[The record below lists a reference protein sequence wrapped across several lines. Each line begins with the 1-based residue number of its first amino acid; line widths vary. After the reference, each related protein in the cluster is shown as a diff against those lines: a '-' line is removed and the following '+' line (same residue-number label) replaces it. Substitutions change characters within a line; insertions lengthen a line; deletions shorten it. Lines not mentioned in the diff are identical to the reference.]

1 MHLCQK
7 HLQKW
12 YDTVPFLAGLFTIL
26 KMLGWI
32 MRATMWAFS
41 WPLTS
46 LQTSLV
52 MSVYLTISVSVERYI
67 SVVYPLLSIRLGI
80 IMSSSMVIMT
90 IIVRLHSQTSY
101 LKMALPAIVFS
112 IVFTLPTYF
121 MLDNSCEKV
130 NFSLAFRTWMRK
142 TKNFPLWHLDNYISS
157 WKLLRKMFRCS
168 MVTTV
173 TIMRTQWNSMRSL
186 KR

>member
-1 MHLCQK
+1 MSK
-7 HLQKW
+7 TSSKMIW
-12 YDTVPFLAGLFTIL
+12 YSALFSGPVYNL
-26 KMLGWI
+26 KDVKMNHASDHVSI
-32 MRATMWAFS
+32 F
-41 WPLTS
+41 
-46 LQTSLV
+46 
-52 MSVYLTISVSVERYI
+52 LTIDLTTDQPGDVRVPDHLR
-67 SVVYPLLSIRLGI
+67 VCGALHLSGLPPALHQVRDHHDVIKI
-80 IMSSSMVIMT
+80 IMMT

-173 TIMRTQWNSMRSL
+173 TIMRTQWNSTRSL